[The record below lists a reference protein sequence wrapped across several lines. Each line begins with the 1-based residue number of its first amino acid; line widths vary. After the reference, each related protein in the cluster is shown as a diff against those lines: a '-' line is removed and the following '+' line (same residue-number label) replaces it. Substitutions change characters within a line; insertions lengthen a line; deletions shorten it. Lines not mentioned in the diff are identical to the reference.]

1 MCIAQKIFAAEWKT
15 SICGGDKSFTV
26 KINQELKKINRKMKF
41 LVRSVTLY
49 AEGGH

>member
-26 KINQELKKINRKMKF
+26 KINQELKKIKQKNEILSPECRAN
-41 LVRSVTLY
+41 